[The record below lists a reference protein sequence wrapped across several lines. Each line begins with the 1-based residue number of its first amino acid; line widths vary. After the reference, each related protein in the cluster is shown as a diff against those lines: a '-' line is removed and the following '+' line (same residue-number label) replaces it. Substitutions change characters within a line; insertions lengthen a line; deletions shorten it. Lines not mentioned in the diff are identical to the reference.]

1 MGFSL
6 SDIIK
11 IMDYYNNKEKINSFL
26 LHKKQECEK
35 EIKEYEHKIRLL
47 ESALKRMEEETLM
60 KFDVNVK
67 TIPERYV
74 ATVQMTIPG
83 YEEEGLL
90 WNQLQ
95 ECKHLVPDDPCLSAA
110 VF

>member
-1 MGFSL
+1 
-6 SDIIK
+6 
-11 IMDYYNNKEKINSFL
+11 
-26 LHKKQECEK
+26 
-35 EIKEYEHKIRLL
+35 
-47 ESALKRMEEETLM
+47 MEEETLM